1 MVGTWYVKTC
11 HSIDDHDL
19 VSLYL
24 LRHRMLV
31 CALQEAMWDG
41 KTLADRHVTAGS
53 GTVARGETVMVH
65 ESEVWD
71 WPCRKDYGR
80 Q

>member
-1 MVGTWYVKTC
+1 MVRTWCVRTC
-11 HSIDDHDL
+11 HSIDDHDQ

-24 LRHRMLV
+24 RRHRVLGY
-31 CALQEAMWDG
+31 ALQEAMWDG
-41 KTLADRHVTAGS
+41 TWTAGS